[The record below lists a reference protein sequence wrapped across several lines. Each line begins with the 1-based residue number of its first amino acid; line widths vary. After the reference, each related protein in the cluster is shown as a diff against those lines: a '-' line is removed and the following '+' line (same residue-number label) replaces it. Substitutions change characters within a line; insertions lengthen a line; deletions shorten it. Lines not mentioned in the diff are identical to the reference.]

1 MRQHAMKYC
10 LFSMGAVGALLGL
23 VGMGGRPPLIG
34 APAPEVILN
43 DLRGQE
49 VMLSGQRGKVIL
61 INFWAT
67 WCKPCEAE
75 MPAMQASFQKLR
87 QSGFVVMAINTLDN
101 ASQAAK
107 HVRSR
112 GYTFPVLIDHKEEV
126 ANRFRVHGL
135 PTSFLIDREGIVR
148 EQIFGSLLTEERIS
162 ELVRI
167 YGGASVSTQ
176 QR

>member
-1 MRQHAMKYC
+1 MKRG
-10 LFSMGAVGALLGL
+10 LFSVGAVVALLGL
-23 VGMGGRPPLIG
+23 IGMAGRPPLIG

-49 VMLSGQRGKVIL
+49 VMLSDQRGKVIL

-67 WCKPCEAE
+67 WCKPCESE

-87 QSGFVVMAINTLDN
+87 QSGFVVLAINTLDN
-101 ASQAAK
+101 ASQAAE

-126 ANRFRVHGL
+126 ANRFRVRGL